1 MSLEDELAELS
12 LVYHGQ
18 RERCQELEQLVK
30 DYRDFVKR
38 LDPRFGF
45 GSSRVVIRESLL
57 RRTDDLLKSGQDK
70 S

>member
-1 MSLEDELAELS
+1 MSLEEELAELS
-12 LVYHGQ
+12 LAYHGQ
-18 RERCQELEQLVK
+18 KERMADLEQLLK

-57 RRTDDLLKSGQDK
+57 RRADELLKSGQDK